1 MGVMVFHA
9 PELANLA
16 LCAMGAG
23 LAPRDA
29 AAILADYSAAN
40 HRCFAANYSAET
52 VAQYAPNGPATFDAI
67 LDAMIERLPNGS
79 SMEEALGTFRLL
91 RYNLFGNEGEDFSTP
106 ALLKSLIQIGDS
118 LASLLVPV

>member
-1 MGVMVFHA
+1 MSVMVFHA

-40 HRCFAANYSAET
+40 FRCFAANYSAES
-52 VAQYAPNGPATFDAI
+52 VAYFAPNGPATFDAI
-67 LDAMIERLPNGS
+67 LDAMIERMARGS
-79 SMEEALGTFRLL
+79 SMQEAVATFRLL
-91 RYNLFGNEGEDFSTP
+91 RYNLIGNEGEDFSTP
-106 ALLKSLIQIGDS
+106 AMLKSLIQIGES
-118 LASLLVPV
+118 LSSLLVPA